1 MIIDGLLSFAAACA
15 WATVL
20 WFYARTEYREA
31 RFRFLLLLTAACT
44 ALFWLHWWGW
54 MLAAVIHYLAL
65 QRFFDVSARGARTM
79 TLSMLAIYFA
89 VRLLFAF
96 AGPPPPPV

>member
-44 ALFWLHWWGW
+44 ALFWLQWWGW

-65 QRFFDVSARGARTM
+65 QRFFDHPARIDAGDGVARHKPPGEHEIDAGLGAE
-79 TLSMLAIYFA
+79 L
-89 VRLLFAF
+89 V
-96 AGPPPPPV
+96 